1 MAEPPAEW
9 MEELSELLRIPSVS
23 ADPEHSGD
31 VVRAAEWVRDFIQAA
46 GGEAE
51 LETTEKHP
59 LVIGEIRASEGADE
73 AATVI
78 AYGHFD
84 VQPPAPLE
92 AWESPPFEPTVRDGW
107 LYARGVADDKGQLYI
122 LLKAAAL
129 LAAEGALPVNVRFTC
144 DGEEES
150 GGHSI
155 VDFLAADER
164 GGDACVIF
172 DGHMLA
178 PGVPIFEIATRGIAY
193 FQVRVRTG
201 ERDLHSGLYGG
212 GAMNATHVLMQVLGA
227 VVPRDGRLP
236 ESLYAGMIRPS
247 DEEIASWSELESG
260 AEILAKA
267 GARPADPRA
276 AEELYIRTWVE
287 PAVDVHGLAGGEP
300 RLQKTVLPVEAEA
313 NVSIRLVPGQDD
325 KAIAAE
331 MERLMREA
339 APEGADVEIE
349 LLASAP
355 AALVRPDD
363 PAIQLGLEAFERV
376 IGRRP
381 LLLRVG
387 GSLPVMA
394 ALEEKGIPTILTGF
408 DLPEGNIHSP
418 NERFRLEHIS
428 LGVEAAQGALQV
440 PRQAAIGDPRLRA
453 DDHEAVVSPRGAGC
467 GPSGRRASL
476 RRPGPRVAPPAR
488 SPAGRGR
495 GRRGRRDSR
504 EGACRGGAR
513 LGRATRGST
522 IVASSACSTVT
533 ACSGCHASRSSSVR
547 RTPAR
552 IPASGSSS
560 SIGASDPFATTAPES
575 SSER

>member
-9 MEELSELLRIPSVS
+9 MGELFEFLRIPSVS
-23 ADPEHSGD
+23 ADPERSDD
-31 VVRAAEWVRDFIQAA
+31 VMRAAEWVRDFIRGA

-51 LETTEKHP
+51 IVETGNKP
-59 LVIGEIRASEGADE
+59 LVIGELRASQSADD

-84 VQPPAPLE
+84 VQPEAPLE
-92 AWESPPFEPTVRDGW
+92 LWESPPFEPTVRDGW
-107 LYARGVADDKGQLYI
+107 LFARGVADDKGQLYL

-129 LAAEGALPVNVRFTC
+129 LAADGSLPVNVRFTC

-155 VDFLAADER
+155 VDFLEADER

-172 DGHMLA
+172 DGHLLE

-193 FQVRVRTG
+193 FHVKVRTG

-212 GAMNATHVLMQVLGA
+212 AALNSTHALMQVLGG
-227 VVPRDGRLP
+227 VLPRDGRLP

-247 DEEIASWSELESG
+247 DEEIASWSELEPG
-260 AEILAKA
+260 PEGLAKA
-267 GARPADPRA
+267 GVSPSDPRA
-276 AEELYIRTWVE
+276 AEELYLRTWVE
-287 PAVDVHGLAGGEP
+287 PAVDVHGVTSGSP
-300 RLQKTVLPVEAEA
+300 VMQKTVIPVEAEA

-331 MERLMREA
+331 MERLMRDA
-339 APEGADVEIE
+339 APEGAEVEIE

-355 AALVRPDD
+355 AALVRPDE

-376 IGRRP
+376 VGRRP

-394 ALEEKGIPTILTGF
+394 ALEEKGIPTILSGF

-418 NERFRLEHIS
+418 NERFRVEHIP
-428 LGVEAAQGALQV
+428 LGVETAQELYK
-440 PRQAAIGDPRLRA
+440 
-453 DDHEAVVSPRGAGC
+453 
-467 GPSGRRASL
+467 SL
-476 RRPGPRVAPPAR
+476 AK
-488 SPAGRGR
+488 
-495 GRRGRRDSR
+495 
-504 EGACRGGAR
+504 
-513 LGRATRGST
+513 LG
-522 IVASSACSTVT
+522 
-533 ACSGCHASRSSSVR
+533 
-547 RTPAR
+547 
-552 IPASGSSS
+552 
-560 SIGASDPFATTAPES
+560 
-575 SSER
+575 